1 MGDEMSGQSDQVEY
15 SVRRLA
21 SGSFQGRF
29 KLPTGERRSAGTY
42 VTRKEALEAA
52 VAATIERRRG
62 DWQHPAHGEAP
73 FAVFAE
79 RALETWDPDR
89 AVRTMVGYRSM
100 LRNHLLP
107 TFGDRSLNSIRAID
121 VDTWYARSA
130 KRLGPVAL
138 RSSYFLLSGIMRQA
152 VEWDVIRESPCRRKK
167 AGRDASQPRP
177 VLTVTDLV
185 KIIEAHPVGLHPLLW
200 LTFGAHLRLGEVCAL
215 RRSDLDLSAG
225 TLRSRRTF

>member
-1 MGDEMSGQSDQVEY
+1 
-15 SVRRLA
+15 
-21 SGSFQGRF
+21 
-29 KLPTGERRSAGTY
+29 
-42 VTRKEALEAA
+42 
-52 VAATIERRRG
+52 
-62 DWQHPAHGEAP
+62 
-73 FAVFAE
+73 
-79 RALETWDPDR
+79 
-89 AVRTMVGYRSM
+89 MVGYRRM

-167 AGRDASQPRP
+167 AGRDTSQPRP